1 MNITRRQ
8 FAKGS
13 AAALV
18 SATSLSWAMSALGKP
33 RDAAALLK
41 DAEQLYKELTVIDFV
56 SSVSSDEAGIKIVK
70 NCGITCF
77 SPTLGVRRPEAPG
90 EGTYMLRAFPLEAA
104 VEDCV
109 ATQKF
114 IEQFPNDLVL
124 ALNTADITQAK
135 RDGKAAVLINF
146 QNAPIGD
153 RLDNID
159 MFYGLG
165 LRSMQVTYNERN
177 LLGDG
182 STERTNA
189 GLSDFGIAAVK
200 RMNEL
205 GILVDSSHSGY
216 QTTMDAIQFS
226 ERTPIISHS
235 NCAALNPHPRAK
247 SDEQIRALAAKGGVM
262 GITNVNIM
270 VKKDLPVTIEHYVDH
285 IDHVVQ
291 LVGVDH
297 VGFGSDSAMSGWDT
311 DPEKEDLYM
320 NVYYGPHLFKD
331 TYGFRYPLA
340 VEGMNDEYK
349 WKSVTAV
356 LLKRGYSD
364 KDISKIVGGNWLRVF
379 SEVIG

>member
-1 MNITRRQ
+1 MKLTRRQ
-8 FAKGS
+8 FAKGG

-18 SATSLSWAMSALGKP
+18 STSSLGFAISAFGKP
-33 RDAAALLK
+33 KDAAALLK

-56 SSVSSDEAGIKIVK
+56 SSVTPDDAGIQIVK

-77 SPTLGVRRPEAPG
+77 SPTLGVRRPDAPG

-109 ATQKF
+109 ATQKW

-146 QNAPIGD
+146 QNAPIED

-247 SDEQIRALAAKGGVM
+247 TDEQIRALAAKGGVM

-270 VKKDLPVTIEHYVDH
+270 VKKDLPVTIEHFIDH
-285 IDHVVQ
+285 IEHVVK

-311 DPEKEDLYM
+311 DPEKEELYM
-320 NVYYGPHLFKD
+320 KVYYGPHLFKD

-349 WKSVTAV
+349 WKSVTAG

-364 KDISKIVGGNWLRVF
+364 TDIGKIVGGNWLRVF

>member
-1 MNITRRQ
+1 MRLTRRQ
-8 FAKGS
+8 FAQGS
-13 AAALV
+13 ATALV

-33 RDAAALLK
+33 KDAADLAK
-41 DAEQLYKELTVIDFV
+41 DAEQLYAELTVIDFV
-56 SSVSSDEAGIKIVK
+56 SSVSPDAEGVQIVK

-77 SPTLGVRRPEAPG
+77 SPTLGVRRPPAPG
-90 EGTYMLRAFPLEAA
+90 EGTYMLRAFPIEAA
-104 VEDCV
+104 IEDCV
-109 ATQKF
+109 ATRKF
-114 IEQFPNDLVL
+114 IEQFPDDLVL
-124 ALNTADITQAK
+124 ALNSADITQAK
-135 RDGKAAVLINF
+135 RDGKAAILFNF

-182 STERTNA
+182 ATERTNA

-216 QTTMDAIQFS
+216 QTTLDAIQYS
-226 ERTPIISHS
+226 DKTPIISHS

-270 VKKDLPVTIEHYVDH
+270 VKKDLPVTIEHYIDH
-285 IDHVVQ
+285 IDHVVK

-349 WKSVTAV
+349 WKSVTAG
-356 LLKRGYSD
+356 LLKRGYGD
-364 KDISKIVGGNWLRVF
+364 EDIRKIVGGNWLRVF
-379 SEVIG
+379 AEVIG